1 MAKDLVAMPD
11 AGAADEQY
19 ALTRAQFGQLAEVPA
34 ELEWLANIT
43 NAKTK
48 RAYKIG
54 KVFGLRRFAR
64 SGRIPSRHTCSR
76 DRLA

>member
-1 MAKDLVAMPD
+1 MAKDLVAVD
-11 AGAADEQY
+11 AANEPY

-48 RAYKIG
+48 RGVHHAA
-54 KVFGLRRFAR
+54 L
-64 SGRIPSRHTCSR
+64 
-76 DRLA
+76 